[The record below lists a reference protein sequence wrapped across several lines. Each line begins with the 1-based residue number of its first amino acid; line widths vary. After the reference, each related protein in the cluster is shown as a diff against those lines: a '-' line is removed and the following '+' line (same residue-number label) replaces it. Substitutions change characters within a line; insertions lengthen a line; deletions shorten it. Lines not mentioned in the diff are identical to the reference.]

1 MTDYIQDFR
10 THLERLGYSP
20 GSQQMLPG
28 CVSEF
33 MRFTEYI
40 TPDQVTPAHI
50 TAYHSYLQERP
61 KRRGHGGLSEMM
73 IRHHIY
79 SLRVFFDYLQHTG
92 AITLHPL
99 SGLVF
104 AQPSHSA
111 REVLSPEEV
120 WLLFGA
126 ARNLTDLAVLH
137 LCYSCGL
144 RRSEA
149 VALTLRDVH
158 FRDLLVYVRR
168 GKGAKRR
175 VIPLTPRVGEALKC
189 YCYQE
194 RPERL
199 GSIATEAFLV
209 NTKGRA
215 MQGDTLG
222 LTLKVLLAQAGI
234 VRPLT
239 LHGLR
244 HTIATHLLAEG
255 LSLYFVRDFLGHL
268 HLETTQLYTHVPI
281 QIKHVWNSRTTWP
294 DITP

>member
-20 GSQQMLPG
+20 GSQRMLPD
-28 CVSEF
+28 CVREF
-33 MRFTEYI
+33 MQFTGGLPSDE
-40 TPDQVTPAHI
+40 VTPAHI
-50 TAYHSYLQERP
+50 TAYHGYLQERP
-61 KRRGHGGLSEMM
+61 KRRGQGGLSEMM
-73 IRHHIY
+73 IHHHVY
-79 SLRVFFDYLQHTG
+79 SLRVFFDYLQHSG

-104 AQPSHSA
+104 APPSHSA
-111 REVLSPEEV
+111 REVLSPEDV
-120 WLLFGA
+120 RLLFGA

-149 VALTLRDVH
+149 VALSLRDVH
-158 FRDLLVYVRR
+158 FRDLLLYVRR

-175 VIPLTPRVGEALKC
+175 VIPLTPRVGEALRC

-199 GSIATEAFLV
+199 GTAATDAFLV
-209 NTKGRA
+209 NRRGRA

-222 LTLKVLLAQAGI
+222 LTLKALLAQAGI
-234 VRPLT
+234 CRPLT

-244 HTIATHLLAEG
+244 HSIATHLLAEG

-268 HLETTQLYTHVPI
+268 HLETTQLYTHIPTG
-281 QIKHVWNSRTTWP
+281 IK
-294 DITP
+294 